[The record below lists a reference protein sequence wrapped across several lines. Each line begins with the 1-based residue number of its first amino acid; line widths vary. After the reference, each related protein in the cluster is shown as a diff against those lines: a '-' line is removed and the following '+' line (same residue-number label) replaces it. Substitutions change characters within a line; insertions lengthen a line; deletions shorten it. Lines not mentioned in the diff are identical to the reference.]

1 MTDKEKVLTPITDRA
16 AFTVF
21 EMFGRDPKT
30 QEVWWKT
37 DEEST
42 LVFVETARELESI
55 CEELA
60 VLLMDA
66 SERLNA
72 ASRWL
77 TNKNDIAY
85 MQETDK
91 DRNIALARYQQLKEK
106 AK

>member
-42 LVFVETARELESI
+42 LVFVETARELEEI
-55 CEELA
+55 AEELA
-60 VLLMDA
+60 RCLA
-66 SERLNA
+66 SEDYKYTWSVA
-72 ASRWL
+72 
-77 TNKNDIAY
+77 
-85 MQETDK
+85 
-91 DRNIALARYQQLKEK
+91 ALARYQQLKEK